1 MHLHGYARIR
11 ASKQKS
17 IHAGGSL
24 AIARTH
30 VCTCAINVTRI
41 HKTGVRW
48 IPACKDGNGCPR
60 RKYAQ
65 DGAKSVSR
73 QELSR
78 KTTCMSLYSPV

>member
-30 VCTCAINVTRI
+30 VCTCAIVCWHVCDCMCLCQRTLI
-41 HKTGVRW
+41 IKLAFVR
-48 IPACKDGNGCPR
+48 ALCV
-60 RKYAQ
+60 Q
-65 DGAKSVSR
+65 DEHR
-73 QELSR
+73 
-78 KTTCMSLYSPV
+78 TCVDA